1 MTSGTI
7 IETVKD
13 AIAVASTIIESAEK
27 EVYWLV
33 PASLLVLAAQFN
45 LNDKS
50 RALMQKG
57 GHERGITEIS
67 SFYVEAVSAL
77 IDIGV
82 DIRHME
88 RYSGAFM
95 VVGDN
100 RQSISSIDI
109 NAQDLSLD
117 DKIVAFW
124 TENPDYAAYLL
135 SGFDRTWAEATDA
148 QKRIEELGEN
158 RPSHL

>member
-1 MTSGTI
+1 
-7 IETVKD
+7 
-13 AIAVASTIIESAEK
+13 
-27 EVYWLV
+27 
-33 PASLLVLAAQFN
+33 
-45 LNDKS
+45 
-50 RALMQKG
+50 
-57 GHERGITEIS
+57 
-67 SFYVEAVSAL
+67 
-77 IDIGV
+77 
-82 DIRHME
+82 
-88 RYSGAFM
+88 M

-135 SGFDRTWAEATDA
+135 SGFDKTWTEATDA
-148 QKRIEELGEN
+148 QKRIEELGED